1 MFGALISGHK
11 FSDPEFCKNKIVSS
25 CTLTFEITC
34 LAAFVHIWAL
44 ETKAGNW
51 GICSCRLHG
60 GGHYLFPINPF
71 SLDFQICPW
80 LLIITMRKSQF
91 ILERKDIVTSTAAFI
106 VNGIGHIYDVLLLW
120 WVLINRGQF
129 NKAFTSQ
136 CNHCSRSEHNSY
148 TCKSFIKLTPGT
160 CFSLCTLQH

>member
-60 GGHYLFPINPF
+60 AGHYLFPINPF
-71 SLDFQICPW
+71 SLDFPD
-80 LLIITMRKSQF
+80 LPLIINNNYEKVSVYTGKKWYHHKHSSFHSQWNWSYSWCSVVM
-91 ILERKDIVTSTAAFI
+91 LSS
-106 VNGIGHIYDVLLLW
+106 
-120 WVLINRGQF
+120 
-129 NKAFTSQ
+129 NKQGSIFFQ
-136 CNHCSRSEHNSY
+136 RSEHNSY
-148 TCKSFIKLTPGT
+148 TCKLD
-160 CFSLCTLQH
+160 L